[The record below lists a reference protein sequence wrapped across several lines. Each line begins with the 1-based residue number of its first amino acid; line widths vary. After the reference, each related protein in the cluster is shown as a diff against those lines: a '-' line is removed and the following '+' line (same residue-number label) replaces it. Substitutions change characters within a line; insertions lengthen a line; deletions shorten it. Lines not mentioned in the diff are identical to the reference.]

1 MKLIQG
7 RAVDLIIHNGHDNKV
22 EVSLISTSKGERKE
36 RVR

>member
-1 MKLIQG
+1 MLSRG
-7 RAVDLIIHNGHDNKV
+7 RATDIHNGHDNKV